1 MKIEAWTLLCY
12 FGKEGEEIG
21 LATGD
26 STVSLSSL
34 DTYFVY
40 LTNAQ
45 LQEAL
50 DKLPSRDAIS
60 PTFEAAMA
68 SGNRFWIQC
77 VEIDV

>member
-1 MKIEAWTLLCY
+1 MKIEVWTLLCY
-12 FGKEGEEIG
+12 FGKGDEIG

-50 DKLPSRDAIS
+50 DKLPFRNAIS
-60 PTFEAAMA
+60 PTFEAAMIN
-68 SGNRFWIQC
+68 GNRFWIQC
-77 VEIDV
+77 VEVDV